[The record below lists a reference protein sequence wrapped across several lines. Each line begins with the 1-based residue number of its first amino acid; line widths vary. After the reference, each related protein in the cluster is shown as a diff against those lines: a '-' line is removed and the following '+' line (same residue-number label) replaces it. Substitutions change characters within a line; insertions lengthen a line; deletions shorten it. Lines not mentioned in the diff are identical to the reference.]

1 MLKYHIFVVLNQ
13 FYEYMKINPGRNSK
27 ELISS
32 EILKEL
38 NIGLWAI
45 EIVPG
50 KDSRML

>member
-1 MLKYHIFVVLNQ
+1 MLKYHIFVNFNQ
-13 FYEYMKINPGRNSK
+13 FYVYMKINPGKNSK

-50 KDSRML
+50 KESRML